1 AGVFRAKRLL
11 PDEIEREL
19 DYFCET
25 IRAATW
31 MAIREADASPPE
43 ERSAHDAPGMATPHH
58 RLYGPPAWRR
68 PGIQGLQNRNGTI
81 AIQYPLGPRP
91 REGGGWAWSGRV
103 VADSDNWELVMTAAQ
118 RRRLEAQWRKD
129 DPEDEDKEE
138 DDGEQDA

>member
-1 AGVFRAKRLL
+1 MRMTDAQFEQELKNHIGRFVHEGSCDPYVLMIALSDNLAHVLAGVFRAKRLL

-58 RLYGPPAWRR
+58 RLYGP
-68 PGIQGLQNRNGTI
+68 
-81 AIQYPLGPRP
+81 
-91 REGGGWAWSGRV
+91 
-103 VADSDNWELVMTAAQ
+103 
-118 RRRLEAQWRKD
+118 
-129 DPEDEDKEE
+129 
-138 DDGEQDA
+138 